1 MKRFRKALLI
11 CLGALTLGV
20 TACNDSKEQVVEKKD
35 ETTKLTFYFPVNV
48 GGKAANLV
56 SEMTEEF
63 NKQNTDIVVEP
74 VYTGNYDDTV
84 TKIQTAAQGG
94 NPPELFV
101 SLATQRFTLSNAG
114 MAMPLDDLIKKD
126 GEEGKKY
133 IEDFLPGFMEDSYV
147 EGKIYSIPFQ
157 RSTMVLFYNKD
168 AFTEVGLDPE
178 KAPKSYKEL
187 AEAAKKLTKGTERYG
202 FAMIMDAWFI
212 EQLLANENTLYV
224 NEENGRAGKS
234 PTAVAYNGEKIK
246 TIFNWLNDMYRDNT
260 ATSYGKEY
268 QNTRAAFLSGKVSM
282 YIDSSAGI
290 QQLTELANFE
300 IGSAYVP
307 SENGEFTGVP
317 IGGASLWITN
327 SVSDEKQA
335 AAWDF
340 VKYAVSKESQALWA
354 SSTGYYSVN
363 KEAYDLDLLKKD
375 LEKTPQKLVAVN
387 EIKDTQKTAATS
399 GAIVGVFPE
408 LRKVMTD
415 SMEKVYVG
423 KEKIDKIIDKMVKE
437 SDRIVKRYNRLNSSK

>member
-1 MKRFRKALLI
+1 MRLKTLVSLLL
-11 CLGALTLGV
+11 LGASTL
-20 TACNDSKEQVVEKKD
+20 ASAKEKIIFWHAMGGNFQPTLNKIVEEYNKSQDKVEVEALYQGSYQEALNKFKSVQGTDKAPALIQLNEISTEYMYNSGAITPMQEFVKKD
-35 ETTKLTFYFPVNV
+35 NYDLTKLEDTLINYYTINGTLYSMP
-48 GGKAANLV
+48 
-56 SEMTEEF
+56 F
-63 NKQNTDIVVEP
+63 NSS
-74 VYTGNYDDTV
+74 
-84 TKIQTAAQGG
+84 A
-94 NPPELFV
+94 
-101 SLATQRFTLSNAG
+101 
-114 MAMPLDDLIKKD
+114 
-126 GEEGKKY
+126 
-133 IEDFLPGFMEDSYV
+133 
-147 EGKIYSIPFQ
+147 SI
-157 RSTMVLFYNKD
+157 LLYNKD
-168 AFTEVGLDPE
+168 AFKEVGLDPE

-423 KEKIDKIIDKMVKE
+423 REKIDKIIDKMVKE
-437 SDRIVKRYNRLNSSK
+437 SDRIVKRYNKTVVNRL

>member
-1 MKRFRKALLI
+1 MRLKTLISLLL
-11 CLGALTLGV
+11 LGASTL
-20 TACNDSKEQVVEKKD
+20 ASAKEKIIFWHAMGGNFQPTLNKIVEEYNKSQDKVEVEALYQGSYQEALNKFKSVQGTDKAPALIQLNEISTEYMYNSGAITPMQEFVKKD
-35 ETTKLTFYFPVNV
+35 NYDLTKLEDTLINYYTINGTLYSMP
-48 GGKAANLV
+48 
-56 SEMTEEF
+56 F
-63 NKQNTDIVVEP
+63 NSS
-74 VYTGNYDDTV
+74 
-84 TKIQTAAQGG
+84 A
-94 NPPELFV
+94 
-101 SLATQRFTLSNAG
+101 
-114 MAMPLDDLIKKD
+114 
-126 GEEGKKY
+126 
-133 IEDFLPGFMEDSYV
+133 
-147 EGKIYSIPFQ
+147 SI
-157 RSTMVLFYNKD
+157 LLYNKD
-168 AFTEVGLDPE
+168 AFKEVGLDPE

-387 EIKDTQKTAATS
+387 EVKDTQKTAATS

>member
-1 MKRFRKALLI
+1 MRLKTLVSLLL
-11 CLGALTLGV
+11 LGASTL
-20 TACNDSKEQVVEKKD
+20 ASAKEKIIFWHAMGGNFQPTLNKIVEEYNKSQDKIEVEALYQGSYQEALNKFKSVQGTDKAPALIQLNEISTEYMYNSGAITPMQEFVKKD
-35 ETTKLTFYFPVNV
+35 NYDLTKLEDTLINYYTINGTLYSMP
-48 GGKAANLV
+48 
-56 SEMTEEF
+56 F
-63 NKQNTDIVVEP
+63 NSS
-74 VYTGNYDDTV
+74 
-84 TKIQTAAQGG
+84 A
-94 NPPELFV
+94 
-101 SLATQRFTLSNAG
+101 
-114 MAMPLDDLIKKD
+114 
-126 GEEGKKY
+126 
-133 IEDFLPGFMEDSYV
+133 
-147 EGKIYSIPFQ
+147 SI
-157 RSTMVLFYNKD
+157 LLYNKD
-168 AFTEVGLDPE
+168 AFKEVGLDPE

-327 SVSDEKQA
+327 SVSDEEQA

-437 SDRIVKRYNRLNSSK
+437 SNRIVKRYNRLNSSK

>member
-1 MKRFRKALLI
+1 MRLKTLVSLL
-11 CLGALTLGV
+11 LLGV
-20 TACNDSKEQVVEKKD
+20 STMSLAKE
-35 ETTKLTFYFPVNV
+35 
-48 GGKAANLV
+48 
-56 SEMTEEF
+56 
-63 NKQNTDIVVEP
+63 
-74 VYTGNYDDTV
+74 
-84 TKIQTAAQGG
+84 KIIFWHAMGG
-94 NPPELFV
+94 NFQP
-101 SLATQRFTLSNAG
+101 TLNKIVEEYNKSQDKVEVEALYQGSYQEVLNKFKSVQGTDKAPALIQLNEISTEYMYNSG
-114 MAMPLDDLIKKD
+114 AITPIQEFIKKD
-126 GEEGKKY
+126 NYNLTKL
-133 IEDFLPGFMEDSYV
+133 EDTLINYYTINGTL
-147 EGKIYSIPFQ
+147 YSMPFN
-157 RSTMVLFYNKD
+157 SSASILLYNKD
-168 AFTEVGLDPE
+168 AFKEVGLDPE

-234 PTAVAYNGEKIK
+234 ATAVAYNGEKIK
-246 TIFNWLNDMYRDNT
+246 TIFNWLNDMYRNNT

-268 QNTRAAFLSGKVSM
+268 QNTRAAFLAGKVSM

-307 SENGEFTGVP
+307 SENGKFTGVP

-327 SVSDEKQA
+327 SITDKKQA

-340 VKYAVSKESQALWA
+340 VKHAVSEKSQALWA

-363 KEAYDLDLLKKD
+363 KEAYELDLLKKN
-375 LEKTPQKLVAVN
+375 LKKIPQKLVAVN
-387 EIKDTQKTAATS
+387 EIKNTKKTPATS

-415 SMEKVYVG
+415 SMEKIYVG
-423 KEKIDKIIDKMVKE
+423 NEKIDKIIARMIKE
-437 SDRIVKRYNRLNSSK
+437 SDKIIKRYNRLNNNK

>member
-1 MKRFRKALLI
+1 MRLKTLISLLL
-11 CLGALTLGV
+11 LGASTL
-20 TACNDSKEQVVEKKD
+20 ASAKEKIIFWHAMGGNFQPTLNKIVEEYNKSQDKVEVEALYQGSYQEALNKFKSVQETDKAPALIQLNEISTEYMYNSGAITPMQEFVKKD
-35 ETTKLTFYFPVNV
+35 NYDLTKLEDTLINYYTINGTLYSMP
-48 GGKAANLV
+48 
-56 SEMTEEF
+56 F
-63 NKQNTDIVVEP
+63 NSS
-74 VYTGNYDDTV
+74 
-84 TKIQTAAQGG
+84 A
-94 NPPELFV
+94 
-101 SLATQRFTLSNAG
+101 
-114 MAMPLDDLIKKD
+114 
-126 GEEGKKY
+126 
-133 IEDFLPGFMEDSYV
+133 
-147 EGKIYSIPFQ
+147 SI
-157 RSTMVLFYNKD
+157 LLYNKD
-168 AFTEVGLDPE
+168 AFKEVGLDPE

>member
-1 MKRFRKALLI
+1 MKLKTLASLLLLGLSTLASAKEKIIFWHAMGGNFQPTLNKIVEDYNKSQDKVEIEALYQGSYQEALNKFKSVQGTDKAPALI
-11 CLGALTLGV
+11 QLNEISTEYMYNSGAITPMQEFV
-20 TACNDSKEQVVEKKD
+20 KKD
-35 ETTKLTFYFPVNV
+35 NYDLTKLEDTLINYYTINGTLYSMP
-48 GGKAANLV
+48 
-56 SEMTEEF
+56 F
-63 NKQNTDIVVEP
+63 NSS
-74 VYTGNYDDTV
+74 
-84 TKIQTAAQGG
+84 A
-94 NPPELFV
+94 
-101 SLATQRFTLSNAG
+101 
-114 MAMPLDDLIKKD
+114 
-126 GEEGKKY
+126 
-133 IEDFLPGFMEDSYV
+133 
-147 EGKIYSIPFQ
+147 SI
-157 RSTMVLFYNKD
+157 LLYNKD
-168 AFTEVGLDPE
+168 AFKEVGLDPE
-178 KAPKSYKEL
+178 KAPKSYEEL

-234 PTAVAYNGEKIK
+234 PTAIAYDGEKIK
-246 TIFNWLNDMYRDNT
+246 TIFNWLNDMYRANT

-290 QQLTELANFE
+290 QQLAELANFE

-307 SENGEFTGVP
+307 SESGEFTGVP

-327 SVSDEKQA
+327 SVSDEKQE

-363 KEAYDLDLLKKD
+363 KEAYELDLLKKD

-415 SMEKVYVG
+415 SMEKIYVG
-423 KEKIDKIIDKMVKE
+423 KEKVDKIIDKLVKE

>member
-1 MKRFRKALLI
+1 MRLKTLVSLLL
-11 CLGALTLGV
+11 LGASTL
-20 TACNDSKEQVVEKKD
+20 ASAKEKIIFWHAMGGNFQPTLNKIVEEYNKSQDKIEVEALYQGSYQEALNKFKSVQGTDKAPALIQLNEISTEYMYNSGAITPMQEFVKKD
-35 ETTKLTFYFPVNV
+35 NYDLTKLEDTLINYYTINGTLYSMP
-48 GGKAANLV
+48 
-56 SEMTEEF
+56 F
-63 NKQNTDIVVEP
+63 NSS
-74 VYTGNYDDTV
+74 
-84 TKIQTAAQGG
+84 A
-94 NPPELFV
+94 
-101 SLATQRFTLSNAG
+101 
-114 MAMPLDDLIKKD
+114 
-126 GEEGKKY
+126 
-133 IEDFLPGFMEDSYV
+133 
-147 EGKIYSIPFQ
+147 SI
-157 RSTMVLFYNKD
+157 LLYNKD
-168 AFTEVGLDPE
+168 AFKEVGLDPE

-387 EIKDTQKTAATS
+387 EIKDTKKTAATS

-423 KEKIDKIIDKMVKE
+423 REKIDKIIDKMVKE

>member
-1 MKRFRKALLI
+1 MRLKTLVSLLL
-11 CLGALTLGV
+11 LGASTL
-20 TACNDSKEQVVEKKD
+20 ASAKEKIIFWHAMGGNFQPTLNKIVEEYNKSQDKIEVEALYQGSYQEALNKFKSVQGTDKAPALIQLNEISTEYMYNSGAITPMQEFVKKD
-35 ETTKLTFYFPVNV
+35 NYDLTKLEDTLINYYTINGTLYSMP
-48 GGKAANLV
+48 
-56 SEMTEEF
+56 F
-63 NKQNTDIVVEP
+63 NSS
-74 VYTGNYDDTV
+74 
-84 TKIQTAAQGG
+84 A
-94 NPPELFV
+94 
-101 SLATQRFTLSNAG
+101 
-114 MAMPLDDLIKKD
+114 
-126 GEEGKKY
+126 
-133 IEDFLPGFMEDSYV
+133 
-147 EGKIYSIPFQ
+147 SI
-157 RSTMVLFYNKD
+157 LLYNKD
-168 AFTEVGLDPE
+168 AFKEVGLDPE

-363 KEAYDLDLLKKD
+363 KEVYDLDLLKKD

>member
-1 MKRFRKALLI
+1 MRLKTLVSLLL
-11 CLGALTLGV
+11 LGASTL
-20 TACNDSKEQVVEKKD
+20 ASAKEKIIFWHAMGGNFQPTLNKIVEEYNKSQDKIEVEALYQGSYQEALNKFKSVQGTDKAPALIQLNEISTEYMYNSGAITPMQEFVKKD
-35 ETTKLTFYFPVNV
+35 NYDLTKLEDTLINYYTINGTLYSMP
-48 GGKAANLV
+48 
-56 SEMTEEF
+56 F
-63 NKQNTDIVVEP
+63 NSS
-74 VYTGNYDDTV
+74 
-84 TKIQTAAQGG
+84 A
-94 NPPELFV
+94 
-101 SLATQRFTLSNAG
+101 
-114 MAMPLDDLIKKD
+114 
-126 GEEGKKY
+126 
-133 IEDFLPGFMEDSYV
+133 
-147 EGKIYSIPFQ
+147 SI
-157 RSTMVLFYNKD
+157 LLYNKD
-168 AFTEVGLDPE
+168 AFKEVGLDPE

-327 SVSDEKQA
+327 SVGDEKQA

>member
-1 MKRFRKALLI
+1 MRLKTLISLLL
-11 CLGALTLGV
+11 LGASTL
-20 TACNDSKEQVVEKKD
+20 ASAKEKIIFWHAMGGNFQPTLNKIVEEYNKSQDKVEVEALYQGSYQEALNKFKSVQGTDKAPALIQLNEISTEYMYNSGAITPMQEFVKKD
-35 ETTKLTFYFPVNV
+35 NYDLTKLEDTLINYYTINGTLYSMP
-48 GGKAANLV
+48 
-56 SEMTEEF
+56 F
-63 NKQNTDIVVEP
+63 NSS
-74 VYTGNYDDTV
+74 
-84 TKIQTAAQGG
+84 A
-94 NPPELFV
+94 
-101 SLATQRFTLSNAG
+101 
-114 MAMPLDDLIKKD
+114 
-126 GEEGKKY
+126 
-133 IEDFLPGFMEDSYV
+133 
-147 EGKIYSIPFQ
+147 SI
-157 RSTMVLFYNKD
+157 LLYNKD
-168 AFTEVGLDPE
+168 AFKEVGLDPE

-423 KEKIDKIIDKMVKE
+423 KEKMDKIIDKMVKE

>member
-1 MKRFRKALLI
+1 MRLKTLVSLLL
-11 CLGALTLGV
+11 LGASTL
-20 TACNDSKEQVVEKKD
+20 ASAKEKIIFWHAMGGNFQPTLNKIVEEYNKSQDKIEVEALYQGSYQEALNKFKSVQGTDKAPALIQLNEISTEYMYNSGAITPMQEFVKKD
-35 ETTKLTFYFPVNV
+35 NYDLTKLEDTLINYYTINGTLYSMP
-48 GGKAANLV
+48 
-56 SEMTEEF
+56 F
-63 NKQNTDIVVEP
+63 NSS
-74 VYTGNYDDTV
+74 
-84 TKIQTAAQGG
+84 A
-94 NPPELFV
+94 
-101 SLATQRFTLSNAG
+101 
-114 MAMPLDDLIKKD
+114 
-126 GEEGKKY
+126 
-133 IEDFLPGFMEDSYV
+133 
-147 EGKIYSIPFQ
+147 SI
-157 RSTMVLFYNKD
+157 LLYNKD
-168 AFTEVGLDPE
+168 AFKEVGLDPE

-363 KEAYDLDLLKKD
+363 KEAYNLDLLKKD

>member
-1 MKRFRKALLI
+1 MRLKTLVSLLL
-11 CLGALTLGV
+11 LGASTL
-20 TACNDSKEQVVEKKD
+20 ASAKEKIIFWHAMGGNFQPTLNKIVEEYNKSQDKIEVEALYQGSYQEALNKFKSVQGTDKAPALIQLNEISTEYMYNSGAITPMQEFVKKD
-35 ETTKLTFYFPVNV
+35 NYDLTKLEDTLINYYTINGTLYSMP
-48 GGKAANLV
+48 
-56 SEMTEEF
+56 F
-63 NKQNTDIVVEP
+63 NSS
-74 VYTGNYDDTV
+74 
-84 TKIQTAAQGG
+84 A
-94 NPPELFV
+94 
-101 SLATQRFTLSNAG
+101 
-114 MAMPLDDLIKKD
+114 
-126 GEEGKKY
+126 
-133 IEDFLPGFMEDSYV
+133 
-147 EGKIYSIPFQ
+147 SI
-157 RSTMVLFYNKD
+157 LLYNKD
-168 AFTEVGLDPE
+168 AFKEVGLDPE

-260 ATSYGKEY
+260 TTSYGKEY

>member
-1 MKRFRKALLI
+1 MRLKTLISLLL
-11 CLGALTLGV
+11 LGASTL
-20 TACNDSKEQVVEKKD
+20 ASAKEKIIFWHAMGGNFQPTLNKIVEEYNKSQDKVEVEALYQGSYQEALNKFKSVQGTDKVPALIQLNEISTEYMYNSGAITPMQEFVKKD
-35 ETTKLTFYFPVNV
+35 NYDLTKLEDTLINYYTINGTLYSMP
-48 GGKAANLV
+48 
-56 SEMTEEF
+56 F
-63 NKQNTDIVVEP
+63 NSS
-74 VYTGNYDDTV
+74 
-84 TKIQTAAQGG
+84 A
-94 NPPELFV
+94 
-101 SLATQRFTLSNAG
+101 
-114 MAMPLDDLIKKD
+114 
-126 GEEGKKY
+126 
-133 IEDFLPGFMEDSYV
+133 
-147 EGKIYSIPFQ
+147 SI
-157 RSTMVLFYNKD
+157 LLYNKD
-168 AFTEVGLDPE
+168 AFKEVGLDPE

-327 SVSDEKQA
+327 SVTDEKQA

-363 KEAYDLDLLKKD
+363 KEAYNLDLLKKD

>member
-1 MKRFRKALLI
+1 MRLKTLVSLLL
-11 CLGALTLGV
+11 LGASTL
-20 TACNDSKEQVVEKKD
+20 ASAKEKIIFWHAMGGNFQPTLNKIVEEYNKSQDKIEVEALYQGSYQEALNKFKSVQGTDKAPALIQLNEISTEYMYNSGAITPMQEFVKKD
-35 ETTKLTFYFPVNV
+35 NYDLTKLEDTLINYYTINGTLYSMP
-48 GGKAANLV
+48 
-56 SEMTEEF
+56 F
-63 NKQNTDIVVEP
+63 NSS
-74 VYTGNYDDTV
+74 
-84 TKIQTAAQGG
+84 A
-94 NPPELFV
+94 
-101 SLATQRFTLSNAG
+101 
-114 MAMPLDDLIKKD
+114 
-126 GEEGKKY
+126 
-133 IEDFLPGFMEDSYV
+133 
-147 EGKIYSIPFQ
+147 SI
-157 RSTMVLFYNKD
+157 LLYNKD
-168 AFTEVGLDPE
+168 AFKEVGLNPE

-327 SVSDEKQA
+327 SVTAEKQS

>member
-1 MKRFRKALLI
+1 MKLKTLASLLLLGLSTLASAKEKIIFWHAMGGNFQPTLNKIVEEYNKSQDKIEVEALYQGSYQEALNKFKSVQGTDKAPALI
-11 CLGALTLGV
+11 QLNEISTEYMYNSGAITPMQEFV
-20 TACNDSKEQVVEKKD
+20 KKD
-35 ETTKLTFYFPVNV
+35 NYDLTKLEDTLINYYTINGTLYSMP
-48 GGKAANLV
+48 
-56 SEMTEEF
+56 F
-63 NKQNTDIVVEP
+63 NSS
-74 VYTGNYDDTV
+74 
-84 TKIQTAAQGG
+84 A
-94 NPPELFV
+94 
-101 SLATQRFTLSNAG
+101 
-114 MAMPLDDLIKKD
+114 
-126 GEEGKKY
+126 
-133 IEDFLPGFMEDSYV
+133 
-147 EGKIYSIPFQ
+147 SI
-157 RSTMVLFYNKD
+157 LLYNKD
-168 AFTEVGLDPE
+168 AFKEVGLDPE
-178 KAPKSYKEL
+178 KAPKSYEEL

-363 KEAYDLDLLKKD
+363 KEAYELDLLKKD

>member
-1 MKRFRKALLI
+1 MRLKTLVSLLL
-11 CLGALTLGV
+11 LGASTL
-20 TACNDSKEQVVEKKD
+20 ASAKEKIIFWHAMGGNFQPTLNKIVEEYNKSQDKIEVEALYQGSYQEALNKFKSVQGTDKAPALIQLNEISTEYMYNSGAITPMQEFVKKD
-35 ETTKLTFYFPVNV
+35 NYDLTKLEDTLINYYTINGTLYSMP
-48 GGKAANLV
+48 
-56 SEMTEEF
+56 F
-63 NKQNTDIVVEP
+63 NSS
-74 VYTGNYDDTV
+74 
-84 TKIQTAAQGG
+84 A
-94 NPPELFV
+94 
-101 SLATQRFTLSNAG
+101 
-114 MAMPLDDLIKKD
+114 
-126 GEEGKKY
+126 
-133 IEDFLPGFMEDSYV
+133 
-147 EGKIYSIPFQ
+147 SI
-157 RSTMVLFYNKD
+157 LLYNKD
-168 AFTEVGLDPE
+168 AFKEVGLDPE

-212 EQLLANENTLYV
+212 EQLLANENILYV

>member
-1 MKRFRKALLI
+1 MPFNSSASILL
-11 CLGALTLGV
+11 
-20 TACNDSKEQVVEKKD
+20 
-35 ETTKLTFYFPVNV
+35 
-48 GGKAANLV
+48 
-56 SEMTEEF
+56 
-63 NKQNTDIVVEP
+63 
-74 VYTGNYDDTV
+74 
-84 TKIQTAAQGG
+84 
-94 NPPELFV
+94 
-101 SLATQRFTLSNAG
+101 
-114 MAMPLDDLIKKD
+114 
-126 GEEGKKY
+126 
-133 IEDFLPGFMEDSYV
+133 
-147 EGKIYSIPFQ
+147 
-157 RSTMVLFYNKD
+157 YNKD
-168 AFTEVGLDPE
+168 AFKEVGLDPE
-178 KAPKSYKEL
+178 KAPKSYEEL

-234 PTAVAYNGEKIK
+234 PTAVAYDGEKIK
-246 TIFNWLNDMYRDNT
+246 TIFNWLNDMYRANT

-290 QQLTELANFE
+290 QQLAELANFE

-307 SENGEFTGVP
+307 SESGEFTGVP

-327 SVSDEKQA
+327 SVSDEKQE

-387 EIKDTQKTAATS
+387 EIRDTQKTAATS

-415 SMEKVYVG
+415 SMEKIYVG

>member
-1 MKRFRKALLI
+1 MRLKTLVSLLL
-11 CLGALTLGV
+11 LGASTL
-20 TACNDSKEQVVEKKD
+20 ASAKEKIIFWHAMGGNFQPTLNKIVEEYNKSQDKIEVEALYQGSNQEALNKFKSVQGTDKSPALIQLNEISTEYMYNSGAITPMQEFVKKD
-35 ETTKLTFYFPVNV
+35 NYDLTKLEDTLINYYTINGTLYSMP
-48 GGKAANLV
+48 
-56 SEMTEEF
+56 F
-63 NKQNTDIVVEP
+63 NSS
-74 VYTGNYDDTV
+74 
-84 TKIQTAAQGG
+84 A
-94 NPPELFV
+94 
-101 SLATQRFTLSNAG
+101 
-114 MAMPLDDLIKKD
+114 
-126 GEEGKKY
+126 
-133 IEDFLPGFMEDSYV
+133 
-147 EGKIYSIPFQ
+147 SI
-157 RSTMVLFYNKD
+157 LLYNKD
-168 AFTEVGLDPE
+168 AFKEVGLDPE

>member
-1 MKRFRKALLI
+1 MELYTL
-11 CLGALTLGV
+11 CHLT
-20 TACNDSKEQVVEKKD
+20 
-35 ETTKLTFYFPVNV
+35 
-48 GGKAANLV
+48 
-56 SEMTEEF
+56 
-63 NKQNTDIVVEP
+63 
-74 VYTGNYDDTV
+74 
-84 TKIQTAAQGG
+84 
-94 NPPELFV
+94 
-101 SLATQRFTLSNAG
+101 
-114 MAMPLDDLIKKD
+114 
-126 GEEGKKY
+126 
-133 IEDFLPGFMEDSYV
+133 
-147 EGKIYSIPFQ
+147 
-157 RSTMVLFYNKD
+157 
-168 AFTEVGLDPE
+168 PE

>member
-1 MKRFRKALLI
+1 MPFNSSASILL
-11 CLGALTLGV
+11 
-20 TACNDSKEQVVEKKD
+20 
-35 ETTKLTFYFPVNV
+35 
-48 GGKAANLV
+48 
-56 SEMTEEF
+56 
-63 NKQNTDIVVEP
+63 
-74 VYTGNYDDTV
+74 
-84 TKIQTAAQGG
+84 
-94 NPPELFV
+94 
-101 SLATQRFTLSNAG
+101 
-114 MAMPLDDLIKKD
+114 
-126 GEEGKKY
+126 
-133 IEDFLPGFMEDSYV
+133 
-147 EGKIYSIPFQ
+147 
-157 RSTMVLFYNKD
+157 YNKD
-168 AFTEVGLDPE
+168 AFKEVGLDPE

-202 FAMIMDAWFI
+202 FAMIMDDWFI

-354 SSTGYYSVN
+354 SYTGYYSVN

-423 KEKIDKIIDKMVKE
+423 REKIDKIIDKMVKE

>member
-1 MKRFRKALLI
+1 MRLKTLVSLLL
-11 CLGALTLGV
+11 LGASTL
-20 TACNDSKEQVVEKKD
+20 ASAKEKIIFWHAMGGNFQPTLNKIVEEYNKSQDKIEVEALYQGSYQEALNKFKSVQGTDKAPALIQLNEISTEYMYNSGTITPMQEFVKKD
-35 ETTKLTFYFPVNV
+35 NYDLTKLEDTLINYYTINGTLYSMP
-48 GGKAANLV
+48 
-56 SEMTEEF
+56 F
-63 NKQNTDIVVEP
+63 NSS
-74 VYTGNYDDTV
+74 
-84 TKIQTAAQGG
+84 A
-94 NPPELFV
+94 
-101 SLATQRFTLSNAG
+101 
-114 MAMPLDDLIKKD
+114 
-126 GEEGKKY
+126 
-133 IEDFLPGFMEDSYV
+133 
-147 EGKIYSIPFQ
+147 SI
-157 RSTMVLFYNKD
+157 LLYNKD
-168 AFTEVGLDPE
+168 AFKEVGLDPE

>member
-1 MKRFRKALLI
+1 MRLKTLISLLL
-11 CLGALTLGV
+11 LGASTL
-20 TACNDSKEQVVEKKD
+20 ASAKEKIIFWHAMGGNFQPTLNKIVEEYNKSQDKVEVEALYQGSYQEALNKFKSVQGTDKAPALIQLNEISTEYMYNSGAITPMQEFVKKD
-35 ETTKLTFYFPVNV
+35 NYDLTKLEDTLINYYTINGTLYSMP
-48 GGKAANLV
+48 
-56 SEMTEEF
+56 F
-63 NKQNTDIVVEP
+63 NSS
-74 VYTGNYDDTV
+74 
-84 TKIQTAAQGG
+84 A
-94 NPPELFV
+94 
-101 SLATQRFTLSNAG
+101 
-114 MAMPLDDLIKKD
+114 
-126 GEEGKKY
+126 
-133 IEDFLPGFMEDSYV
+133 
-147 EGKIYSIPFQ
+147 SI
-157 RSTMVLFYNKD
+157 LLYNKD
-168 AFTEVGLDPE
+168 AFKEVGLDPE

>member
-1 MKRFRKALLI
+1 MRLKTLISLLL
-11 CLGALTLGV
+11 LGASTL
-20 TACNDSKEQVVEKKD
+20 ASAKEKIIFWHAMGGNFQPTLNKIVEEYNKSQDKVEVEALYQGSYQEALNKFKSVQGTDKAPALIQLNEISTEYMYNSGAITPMQEFVKKD
-35 ETTKLTFYFPVNV
+35 NYDLTKLEDTLINYYTINGTLYSMP
-48 GGKAANLV
+48 
-56 SEMTEEF
+56 F
-63 NKQNTDIVVEP
+63 NSS
-74 VYTGNYDDTV
+74 
-84 TKIQTAAQGG
+84 A
-94 NPPELFV
+94 
-101 SLATQRFTLSNAG
+101 
-114 MAMPLDDLIKKD
+114 
-126 GEEGKKY
+126 
-133 IEDFLPGFMEDSYV
+133 
-147 EGKIYSIPFQ
+147 SI
-157 RSTMVLFYNKD
+157 LLYNKD
-168 AFTEVGLDPE
+168 AFKEVSLDPE

>member
-1 MKRFRKALLI
+1 MRLKTLVSLLL
-11 CLGALTLGV
+11 LGASTL
-20 TACNDSKEQVVEKKD
+20 ASAKEKIIFWHAMGGNFQPTLNKIVEEYNKSQDKIEVEALYQGSYQEALNKFKSVQGTDKAPDLIQLNEISTEYMYNSGAITPMQEFVKKD
-35 ETTKLTFYFPVNV
+35 NYDLTKLEDTLINYYTINGTLYSMP
-48 GGKAANLV
+48 
-56 SEMTEEF
+56 F
-63 NKQNTDIVVEP
+63 NSS
-74 VYTGNYDDTV
+74 
-84 TKIQTAAQGG
+84 A
-94 NPPELFV
+94 
-101 SLATQRFTLSNAG
+101 
-114 MAMPLDDLIKKD
+114 
-126 GEEGKKY
+126 
-133 IEDFLPGFMEDSYV
+133 
-147 EGKIYSIPFQ
+147 SI
-157 RSTMVLFYNKD
+157 LLYNKD
-168 AFTEVGLDPE
+168 AFKEVGLDPE

-423 KEKIDKIIDKMVKE
+423 REKIDKIIDKMVKE

>member
-1 MKRFRKALLI
+1 MRLKTLVSLLL
-11 CLGALTLGV
+11 LGASTL
-20 TACNDSKEQVVEKKD
+20 ASAKEKIIFWHAMGGNFQPTLNKIVEEYNKSQDKIEVEALYQGSYQEALNKFKSVQGTDKAPALIQLNEISTEYMYNSGAITPMQEFVKKD
-35 ETTKLTFYFPVNV
+35 NYDLTKLEDTLINYYTINGTLYSMP
-48 GGKAANLV
+48 
-56 SEMTEEF
+56 F
-63 NKQNTDIVVEP
+63 NSS
-74 VYTGNYDDTV
+74 
-84 TKIQTAAQGG
+84 A
-94 NPPELFV
+94 
-101 SLATQRFTLSNAG
+101 
-114 MAMPLDDLIKKD
+114 
-126 GEEGKKY
+126 
-133 IEDFLPGFMEDSYV
+133 
-147 EGKIYSIPFQ
+147 SI
-157 RSTMVLFYNKD
+157 LLYNKD
-168 AFTEVGLDPE
+168 AFKEVGLDPE

-363 KEAYDLDLLKKD
+363 KEAYNLDLLKKD

-423 KEKIDKIIDKMVKE
+423 KEKIDKMVKE

>member
-1 MKRFRKALLI
+1 MRLKTLISLLL
-11 CLGALTLGV
+11 LGASTL
-20 TACNDSKEQVVEKKD
+20 ASAKEKIIFWHAMGGNFQPTLNKIVEEYNKSQDKIEVEALYQGSYQEALNKFKSVQGTDKAPALIQLNEISTEYMYNSGAITPMQEFVKKD
-35 ETTKLTFYFPVNV
+35 NYDLTKLEDTLINYYTINGTLYSMP
-48 GGKAANLV
+48 
-56 SEMTEEF
+56 F
-63 NKQNTDIVVEP
+63 NSS
-74 VYTGNYDDTV
+74 
-84 TKIQTAAQGG
+84 A
-94 NPPELFV
+94 
-101 SLATQRFTLSNAG
+101 
-114 MAMPLDDLIKKD
+114 
-126 GEEGKKY
+126 
-133 IEDFLPGFMEDSYV
+133 
-147 EGKIYSIPFQ
+147 SI
-157 RSTMVLFYNKD
+157 LLYNKD
-168 AFTEVGLDPE
+168 AFKEVGLDPE

-327 SVSDEKQA
+327 SVIDEKQA

>member
-1 MKRFRKALLI
+1 MRLKTLISLLL
-11 CLGALTLGV
+11 LGASTL
-20 TACNDSKEQVVEKKD
+20 ASAKEKIIFWHAMGGNFQPTLNKIVEEYNKSQDKVEVEALYQGSYQEALNKFKSVQGTDKAPALIQLNEISTEYMYNSGAITPMQEFVKKD
-35 ETTKLTFYFPVNV
+35 NYDLTKLEDTLINYYTINGTLYSMP
-48 GGKAANLV
+48 
-56 SEMTEEF
+56 F
-63 NKQNTDIVVEP
+63 NSS
-74 VYTGNYDDTV
+74 
-84 TKIQTAAQGG
+84 A
-94 NPPELFV
+94 
-101 SLATQRFTLSNAG
+101 
-114 MAMPLDDLIKKD
+114 
-126 GEEGKKY
+126 
-133 IEDFLPGFMEDSYV
+133 
-147 EGKIYSIPFQ
+147 SI
-157 RSTMVLFYNKD
+157 LLYNKD
-168 AFTEVGLDPE
+168 AFKEVGLDPE

-224 NEENGRAGKS
+224 NEENGRAGKY

-375 LEKTPQKLVAVN
+375 LEKIPQKLVAVN

>member
-1 MKRFRKALLI
+1 MRLKTLVSLLL
-11 CLGALTLGV
+11 LGASTL
-20 TACNDSKEQVVEKKD
+20 ASAKEKIIFWHAMGGNFQPTLNKIVEEYNKSQDKIEVEALYQGSYQEALNKFKSVQGTDKAPALIQLNEISTEYMYNSGAITPMQEFVKKD
-35 ETTKLTFYFPVNV
+35 NYDLTKLEDTLINYYTINGTLYSMP
-48 GGKAANLV
+48 
-56 SEMTEEF
+56 F
-63 NKQNTDIVVEP
+63 NSS
-74 VYTGNYDDTV
+74 
-84 TKIQTAAQGG
+84 A
-94 NPPELFV
+94 
-101 SLATQRFTLSNAG
+101 
-114 MAMPLDDLIKKD
+114 
-126 GEEGKKY
+126 
-133 IEDFLPGFMEDSYV
+133 
-147 EGKIYSIPFQ
+147 SI
-157 RSTMVLFYNKD
+157 LLYNKD
-168 AFTEVGLDPE
+168 AFKEVGLDPE

-187 AEAAKKLTKGTERYG
+187 AEAAKNLTKGTERYG

>member
-1 MKRFRKALLI
+1 MRLKTLVSLLL
-11 CLGALTLGV
+11 LGASTL
-20 TACNDSKEQVVEKKD
+20 ASAKEKIIFWHAMGGNFQPTLNKIVEEYNKSQDKVEVEALYQGSYQEALNKFKSVQGTDKAPALIQLNEISTEYMYNSGAITPMQEFVKKD
-35 ETTKLTFYFPVNV
+35 NYDLTKLEDTLINYYTINGTLYSMP
-48 GGKAANLV
+48 
-56 SEMTEEF
+56 F
-63 NKQNTDIVVEP
+63 NSS
-74 VYTGNYDDTV
+74 
-84 TKIQTAAQGG
+84 A
-94 NPPELFV
+94 
-101 SLATQRFTLSNAG
+101 
-114 MAMPLDDLIKKD
+114 
-126 GEEGKKY
+126 
-133 IEDFLPGFMEDSYV
+133 
-147 EGKIYSIPFQ
+147 SI
-157 RSTMVLFYNKD
+157 LLYNKD
-168 AFTEVGLDPE
+168 AFKEVGLDPE
-178 KAPKSYKEL
+178 KAPKSYEEL

-234 PTAVAYNGEKIK
+234 PTAVAYDGEKIK
-246 TIFNWLNDMYRDNT
+246 TIFNWLNDMYRANT

-290 QQLTELANFE
+290 QQLAELANFE

-307 SENGEFTGVP
+307 SESGEFTGVP

-327 SVSDEKQA
+327 SVSDEKQE

-415 SMEKVYVG
+415 SMEKIYVG

>member
-1 MKRFRKALLI
+1 MRLKTLISLLL
-11 CLGALTLGV
+11 LGASTL
-20 TACNDSKEQVVEKKD
+20 ASAKEKIIFWHAMGGNFQPTLNKIVEEYNKSQDKVEVEALYQGSYQEALNKFKSVQGTDKAPALIQLNEISTEYMYNSGAITPMQEFVKKD
-35 ETTKLTFYFPVNV
+35 NYDLTKLEDTLINYYTINGTLYSMP
-48 GGKAANLV
+48 
-56 SEMTEEF
+56 F
-63 NKQNTDIVVEP
+63 NSS
-74 VYTGNYDDTV
+74 
-84 TKIQTAAQGG
+84 A
-94 NPPELFV
+94 
-101 SLATQRFTLSNAG
+101 
-114 MAMPLDDLIKKD
+114 
-126 GEEGKKY
+126 
-133 IEDFLPGFMEDSYV
+133 
-147 EGKIYSIPFQ
+147 SI
-157 RSTMVLFYNKD
+157 LLYNKD
-168 AFTEVGLDPE
+168 AFKEVGLDPE

-224 NEENGRAGKS
+224 NEENGRAGKY

>member
-1 MKRFRKALLI
+1 MRLKTLVSLLL
-11 CLGALTLGV
+11 LGASTL
-20 TACNDSKEQVVEKKD
+20 ASAKEKIIFWHAMGGNFQPTLNKIVEEYNKSQDKIEVEALYQGSYQEALNKFKSVQGTDKAPALIQLNEISTEYMYNSGAITPMQEFVKKD
-35 ETTKLTFYFPVNV
+35 NYDLTKLEDTLINYYTINGTLYSMP
-48 GGKAANLV
+48 
-56 SEMTEEF
+56 F
-63 NKQNTDIVVEP
+63 NSS
-74 VYTGNYDDTV
+74 
-84 TKIQTAAQGG
+84 A
-94 NPPELFV
+94 
-101 SLATQRFTLSNAG
+101 
-114 MAMPLDDLIKKD
+114 
-126 GEEGKKY
+126 
-133 IEDFLPGFMEDSYV
+133 
-147 EGKIYSIPFQ
+147 SI
-157 RSTMVLFYNKD
+157 LLYNKD
-168 AFTEVGLDPE
+168 AFKEVGLDPE

-387 EIKDTQKTAATS
+387 EIKNTQKTAATS

>member
-1 MKRFRKALLI
+1 MRLKTLVSLLL
-11 CLGALTLGV
+11 LGASTL
-20 TACNDSKEQVVEKKD
+20 ASAKEKIIFWHAMGGNFQPTLNKIVEEYNKSQDKIEVEALYQGSYQEALNKFKSVQGTDKAPALIQLNEISTEYMYNSGAITPMQEFVKKD
-35 ETTKLTFYFPVNV
+35 NYDLTKLEDTLINYYTINGTLYSMP
-48 GGKAANLV
+48 
-56 SEMTEEF
+56 F
-63 NKQNTDIVVEP
+63 NSS
-74 VYTGNYDDTV
+74 
-84 TKIQTAAQGG
+84 A
-94 NPPELFV
+94 
-101 SLATQRFTLSNAG
+101 
-114 MAMPLDDLIKKD
+114 
-126 GEEGKKY
+126 
-133 IEDFLPGFMEDSYV
+133 
-147 EGKIYSIPFQ
+147 SI
-157 RSTMVLFYNKD
+157 LLYNKD
-168 AFTEVGLDPE
+168 AFKEVGLDPE

-268 QNTRAAFLSGKVSM
+268 RNTRAAFLSGKVSM

>member
-1 MKRFRKALLI
+1 MRLKTLVSLLL
-11 CLGALTLGV
+11 LGASTL
-20 TACNDSKEQVVEKKD
+20 ASAKEKIIFWHAMGGNFQPTLNKIVEEYNKSQDKIEVEALYQGSYQEALNKFKSVQGTDKAPALIQLNEISTEYMYNSGAITPMQEFVKKD
-35 ETTKLTFYFPVNV
+35 NYDLTKLEDTLINYYTINGTLYSMP
-48 GGKAANLV
+48 
-56 SEMTEEF
+56 F
-63 NKQNTDIVVEP
+63 NSS
-74 VYTGNYDDTV
+74 
-84 TKIQTAAQGG
+84 A
-94 NPPELFV
+94 
-101 SLATQRFTLSNAG
+101 
-114 MAMPLDDLIKKD
+114 
-126 GEEGKKY
+126 
-133 IEDFLPGFMEDSYV
+133 
-147 EGKIYSIPFQ
+147 SI
-157 RSTMVLFYNKD
+157 LLYNKD
-168 AFTEVGLDPE
+168 AFKEVGLDPE

-327 SVSDEKQA
+327 SVSDEEQA

>member
-1 MKRFRKALLI
+1 MRLKTLISLLL
-11 CLGALTLGV
+11 LGASTLASAKEKIIFWHAMGGNFQPTLNKIV
-20 TACNDSKEQVVEKKD
+20 EEYNKSQDKVEVEALYQGSYQEALNKFKSVQGTDKATAIIQLNEISTEYMNNSGAITTIQEFLKKD
-35 ETTKLTFYFPVNV
+35 NYDLTKLEDTLINYYTINGTLYSMP
-48 GGKAANLV
+48 
-56 SEMTEEF
+56 F
-63 NKQNTDIVVEP
+63 NSS
-74 VYTGNYDDTV
+74 
-84 TKIQTAAQGG
+84 A
-94 NPPELFV
+94 
-101 SLATQRFTLSNAG
+101 
-114 MAMPLDDLIKKD
+114 
-126 GEEGKKY
+126 
-133 IEDFLPGFMEDSYV
+133 
-147 EGKIYSIPFQ
+147 SI
-157 RSTMVLFYNKD
+157 LLYNKD
-168 AFTEVGLDPE
+168 AFKEVGLDPE

-307 SENGEFTGVP
+307 SENGEFIGVP

-423 KEKIDKIIDKMVKE
+423 REKIDKIIDKMVKE

>member
-1 MKRFRKALLI
+1 MRLKTLVSLLL
-11 CLGALTLGV
+11 LGASTL
-20 TACNDSKEQVVEKKD
+20 ASAKEKIIFWHAMGGNFQPTLNKIVEEYNKSQDKVEVEALYQGSYQEALNKFKSVQGTDKAPALIQLNEISTEYMYNSGAITPMQEFVKKD
-35 ETTKLTFYFPVNV
+35 NYDLTKLEDTLINYYTINGTLYSMP
-48 GGKAANLV
+48 
-56 SEMTEEF
+56 F
-63 NKQNTDIVVEP
+63 NSS
-74 VYTGNYDDTV
+74 
-84 TKIQTAAQGG
+84 A
-94 NPPELFV
+94 
-101 SLATQRFTLSNAG
+101 
-114 MAMPLDDLIKKD
+114 
-126 GEEGKKY
+126 
-133 IEDFLPGFMEDSYV
+133 
-147 EGKIYSIPFQ
+147 SI
-157 RSTMVLFYNKD
+157 LLYNKD
-168 AFTEVGLDPE
+168 AFKEVGLDPE

-363 KEAYDLDLLKKD
+363 KEAYELDLLKKD

-415 SMEKVYVG
+415 SMEKIYVG
-423 KEKIDKIIDKMVKE
+423 KEKVDKIIDKMVKE